1 MVGGDPDA
9 ARWVLEDLRLTHEDA
24 VLGALAD
31 AARYQPLPALERYP
45 GPRLSIISDMNRL
58 PYSLHNL
65 LPDLPVRLMTGT
77 GHWLMMDRPEV
88 FNHLLDEFVSQV
100 ETAGAAGAR

>member
-1 MVGGDPDA
+1 
-9 ARWVLEDLRLTHEDA
+9 
-24 VLGALAD
+24 
-31 AARYQPLPALERYP
+31 
-45 GPRLSIISDMNRL
+45 MNRL
-58 PYSLHNL
+58 PYSLHKL

-100 ETAGAAGAR
+100 EAADGSYSRSAT